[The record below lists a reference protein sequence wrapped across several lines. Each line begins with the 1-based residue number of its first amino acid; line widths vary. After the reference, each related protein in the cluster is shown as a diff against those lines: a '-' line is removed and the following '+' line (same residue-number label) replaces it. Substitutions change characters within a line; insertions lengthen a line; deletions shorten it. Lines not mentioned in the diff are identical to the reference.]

1 MTLAYFPL
9 KLGDTDPPFEC
20 ILNGP
25 SGPVD
30 LTGVDAI
37 QVAYRDRPSGD
48 VLLTK
53 TASVVGTATDGRIRH
68 TWAEGDAE
76 ILFGVPEDDSVA
88 VVRRVAEVEVL
99 RSGTRT
105 TWPTEGYVEIRVWRD
120 IVADQS

>member
-30 LTGVDAI
+30 ITGVTSI
-37 QVAYRDRPSGD
+37 KVAYRDRPSGD

-53 TASVVGTATDGRIRH
+53 DASIVGMATDGRIRH
-68 TWAEGDAE
+68 TWDDGDSDL
-76 ILFGVPEDDSVA
+76 LFGVPADESVA
-88 VVRRVAEVEVL
+88 VVRRYAEVEVL

-105 TWPTEGYVEIRVWRD
+105 TWPTEGYIEIRIWRD

>member
-30 LTGVDAI
+30 LTGVDSVM
-37 QVAYRDRPSGD
+37 VAYRDHPSGD
-48 VLLTK
+48 VILSK
-53 TASVVGTATDGRIRH
+53 VASVVGAATDGRIRH
-68 TWAEGDAE
+68 TWEEEDSE
-76 ILFGVPEDDSVA
+76 ILFGVPEDESVA
-88 VVRRVAEVEVL
+88 VVRRVAEVEVW
-99 RSGTRT
+99 RSGMRT
-105 TWPTEGYVEIRVWRD
+105 SWPTEGYVEIRIWRD